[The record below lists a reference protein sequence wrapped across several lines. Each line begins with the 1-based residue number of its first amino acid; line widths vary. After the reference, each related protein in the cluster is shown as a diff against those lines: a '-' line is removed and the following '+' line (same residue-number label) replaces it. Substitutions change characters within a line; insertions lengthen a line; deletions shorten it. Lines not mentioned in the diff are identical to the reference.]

1 MNRKRLLVCVDTQNL
16 WFSCHEELGEDKK
29 IDYRKLLKIAESG
42 RDFAKV
48 EAKAYMPVM
57 EMEKSQTF
65 ISTLEYLGYKV
76 AISQITGKEGMLVGT
91 DMDVELVVDAVR
103 KIDTFDVFV
112 LVSGDS
118 DFAPLLEFLNEK
130 GKTVEVI
137 SFKSGFSEKLRP
149 FCMSVRFLDMES
161 VYIKEEVLLGRK
173 DEKKVKKAE

>member
-16 WFSCHEELGEDKK
+16 WFSCHEELGEHTK
-29 IDYRKLLKIAESG
+29 IDYKKLLKIAESG

-76 AISQITGKEGMLVGT
+76 KISQITGKEGMLVGT
-91 DMDVELVVDAVR
+91 DMDVELVVDVVR
-103 KIDTFDVFV
+103 KIDTFDIFV

-161 VYIKEEVLLGRK
+161 VYIKEEVIT
-173 DEKKVKKAE
+173 EKKR

>member
-16 WFSCHEELGEDKK
+16 WFSCHEELGENKK
-29 IDYRKLLKIAESG
+29 IDYRKLLKLAESG

-57 EMEKSQTF
+57 EIEKSQTF

-76 AISQITGKEGMLVGT
+76 KISQITGKEGMLVGT
-91 DMDVELVVDAVR
+91 DMDVELVVDVVR
-103 KIDTFDVFV
+103 KMDTFDTFV

-149 FCMSVRFLDMES
+149 FCMSVKFLDMES
-161 VYIKEEVLLGRK
+161 VYIKEEVIS
-173 DEKKVKKAE
+173 EKKR

>member
-16 WFSCHEELGEDKK
+16 WFSCHEELGENKK
-29 IDYRKLLKIAESG
+29 IDYRKLLKIAENG

-65 ISTLEYLGYKV
+65 ISTLEYLGYQV
-76 AISQITGKEGMLVGT
+76 EISQITGKEGMLVGT
-91 DMDVELVVDAVR
+91 DMDVVLVVDAIR
-103 KIDTFDVFV
+103 KIDTFDIFV

-137 SFKSGFSEKLRP
+137 SFKSGFSEKLRS
-149 FCMSVRFLDMES
+149 FCMSVKFLDIES
-161 VYIKEEVLLGRK
+161 VYIKEEIITERK
-173 DEKKVKKAE
+173 VGYK

>member
-16 WFSCHEELGEDKK
+16 WFGCHEELGENTKL
-29 IDYRKLLKIAESG
+29 DYRKLLKIAENG

-57 EMEKSQTF
+57 EIEKSQVF
-65 ISTLEYLGYKV
+65 ITTLEYLGYQV
-76 AISQITGKEGMLVGT
+76 EISQITGKEGMLVGT
-91 DMDVELVVDAVR
+91 NMDVELVVDVVR
-103 KIDTFDVFV
+103 KIDTFDTFV

-149 FCMSVRFLDMES
+149 HCMAVRFLDMES
-161 VYIKEEVLLGRK
+161 AYNKEEVISERK
-173 DEKKVKKAE
+173 DEKKGKKAG

>member
-16 WFSCHEELGEDKK
+16 WFSCHEELGENKK

-57 EMEKSQTF
+57 EIEKSQTF

-76 AISQITGKEGMLVGT
+76 KISQITGKEGMLVGT
-91 DMDVELVVDAVR
+91 DMDVELVVDVVR
-103 KIDTFDVFV
+103 KMDTFDTFV

-149 FCMSVRFLDMES
+149 FCMSVRFLDIES
-161 VYIKEEVLLGRK
+161 VYIKEEIIA
-173 DEKKVKKAE
+173 EKKR